1 MKPSSTST
9 SSFYAFVSEGLDELE
24 RSLSSNTFMSID
36 FLCHVISFLRSLHSQ
51 IVVLVQKLHLPVGD
65 KWLDEYMDETSRI
78 WKACDAIKLGIT
90 SFETYCVHGSTF
102 LSRLDDCRRH
112 PNPNSVRQVISAASA
127 TVREAIALEQDNRS
141 VARTRIEP
149 LSLQF
154 NECQP
159 MEYSKLNGFNGFRGV
174 LYALSNASSLLLTI
188 TSWVSVY
195 FSPDL
200 SYCRTTIDA
209 DKSFG
214 LGYISSMERLK
225 QRIVSEVEASG
236 SIRGVM
242 MCEFRMVKELVEEVK
257 GELDRCGCVRTE
269 DGVDKLKGWVG
280 VLRSGT
286 ESLVC
291 QLDDFF
297 DEIVEGRKKLSDLC
311 SHR

>member
-1 MKPSSTST
+1 
-9 SSFYAFVSEGLDELE
+9 
-24 RSLSSNTFMSID
+24 
-36 FLCHVISFLRSLHSQ
+36 VIL
-51 IVVLVQKLHLPVGD
+51 
-65 KWLDEYMDETSRI
+65 
-78 WKACDAIKLGIT
+78 
-90 SFETYCVHGSTF
+90 
-102 LSRLDDCRRH
+102 
-112 PNPNSVRQVISAASA
+112 AASA
-127 TVREAIALEQDNRS
+127 TAREAIALEQDNKS

-149 LSLQF
+149 LSLQL
-154 NECQP
+154 NEYQP

-174 LYALSNASSLLLTI
+174 LYALANASSLLLTI

-200 SYCRTTIDA
+200 SYCRANVDI

-225 QRIVSEVEASG
+225 QRILNEVEASG

-257 GELDRCGCVRTE
+257 GDLERCSCVRTGDVVE
-269 DGVDKLKGWVG
+269 KLNGWVG